1 MEILDPH
8 MPPSATVPA
17 TIKGMA
23 GAKTAPATA
32 VATPAIAEPPIAA
45 PAIALSAVSPS
56 KS

>member
-1 MEILDPH
+1 
-8 MPPSATVPA
+8 MPPPATVPA

-32 VATPAIAEPPIAA
+32 VATPAIALP
-45 PAIALSAVSPS
+45 AVSPS

>member
-8 MPPSATVPA
+8 MPPPATVPA

-45 PAIALSAVSPS
+45 PAIALPAVSPS